1 MKKNK
6 ITLYNAMDK
15 IIKSFNIFVDTDRG
29 EHTGTCTADN
39 IELNLNHVNINT
51 SKGQFMRLTLQNFSM
66 FKNWTNVNTYN
77 SKFRI
82 FIDDGGYSTN
92 IDASINLDHKDYTN
106 REDLANNL
114 ANKVLE
120 KLRATKAQN
129 ATIVAN
135 SVRPIASISS
145 DKIISFQIDLGANHD
160 VSKCS
165 LLFPS
170 EFSNDTTISDAASLL
185 GAKRAIGDETS
196 ADDSRA
202 VDTSISNDILTFTF
216 PYPCQLQTEQFVYL
230 RTNLMNNTI
239 ENSSLGRIRKNIG
252 DTHHS
257 NILGRFTIV
266 SDDFVQFDAQQGREY
281 FIDLDQK
288 HLQNI
293 KLRLTTSHDQ
303 VLPFIEDQ
311 NTLGNLNFTCVIRC
325 DVIQRFS
332 PEANQFEK
340 NHHIHQPRFDNL
352 HIQYDGLNR

>member
-1 MKKNK
+1 
-6 ITLYNAMDK
+6 MDK

-29 EHTGTCTADN
+29 QHTGSCTADN

-51 SKGQFMRLTLQNFSM
+51 SKGQFMRLTVQNFSM
-66 FKNWTNVNTYN
+66 FRNWTNVNTYN
-77 SKFRI
+77 SKFRVV
-82 FIDDGGYSTN
+82 IDGLNKDFT
-92 IDASINLDHKDYTN
+92 IDLDHKDYAT
-106 REDLANNL
+106 RQELATNL
-114 ANKVLE
+114 AEKIKSCFPSPYVITTTVLSPELNQSNNKRIKINLDFSQTPG
-120 KLRATKAQN
+120 AGN
-129 ATIVAN
+129 ALNNIGNVH
-135 SVRPIASISS
+135 I
-145 DKIISFQIDLGANHD
+145 
-160 VSKCS
+160 
-165 LLFPS
+165 LFPS
-170 EFSNDTTISDAASLL
+170 DFSDNSISDAASLL
-185 GAKRAIGDETS
+185 GAKEAIGNNESSDRTRSVSS
-196 ADDSRA
+196 AL
-202 VDTSISNDILTFTF
+202 DTSSNLIFEF

-266 SDDFVQFDAQQGREY
+266 SEDFVQFDAQQGREY

-303 VLPFIEDQ
+303 VLPFIEHQ